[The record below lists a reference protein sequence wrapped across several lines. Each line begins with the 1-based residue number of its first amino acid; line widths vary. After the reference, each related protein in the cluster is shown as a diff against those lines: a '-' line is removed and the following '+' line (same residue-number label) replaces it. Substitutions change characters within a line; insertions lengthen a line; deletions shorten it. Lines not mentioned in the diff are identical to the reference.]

1 MLSTFF
7 LRGKLRVDEL
17 WNNLLRL
24 LRRLHCGLVTG
35 DPHLSWTTP
44 PSLRSPSCSP
54 AARPPGPPVWQV
66 DRAGP
71 VVISSHSL
79 LFLGNYRS
87 LPVFQ
92 LLELVLNENVKI
104 LDFSKNRD
112 WIESE
117 EMNEFARI
125 LWKIVGEKC
134 RVLEKFI
141 IPKELTYSSTL
152 NSVIG
157 EKYSARYPTFRPTAI
172 KQRPS
177 GSLFPIII
185 LDCFQ
190 WMDPVCTNW
199 LWRETFL
206 TTCFSTISVS
216 TVPTY
221 KEGLITQ
228 FFPHSQ

>member
-1 MLSTFF
+1 MRVGNGRSSPVLDDSSISPFPF
-7 LRGKLRVDEL
+7 LQ
-17 WNNLLRL
+17 
-24 LRRLHCGLVTG
+24 
-35 DPHLSWTTP
+35 S
-44 PSLRSPSCSP
+44 SSP
-54 AARPPGPPVWQV
+54 AARPSSLTSETEPGL
-66 DRAGP
+66 
-71 VVISSHSL
+71 SSSQSL

-190 WMDPVCTNW
+190 
-199 LWRETFL
+199 
-206 TTCFSTISVS
+206 
-216 TVPTY
+216 
-221 KEGLITQ
+221 
-228 FFPHSQ
+228 